1 MIYIYIHHFQK
12 GWLNIWT
19 CAIYSAFAHI
29 SKPTCHL
36 PNTTRRLPR
45 VPPHGGRKNNRNPVI
60 QKHIFRWHLRHLL
73 WLAWFPSR
81 KYWIDGMKPPLAPS
95 TGHLCLTFFMIF
107 AKKKH
112 IDGAKKIET
121 GTCAIYNWPGFDTLE
136 APNLETGRPR
146 AIYSV
151 PLFHIDRFTGI
162 SRRVVP
168 STLPLSQ
175 LYLRHLIWNRSIYIW
190 FYMYSVYLP
199 LYIYYLL

>member
-1 MIYIYIHHFQK
+1 MAQVQTFEPSFWPNSNSQSLKFIHLFDTFH
-12 GWLNIWT
+12 
-19 CAIYSAFAHI
+19 
-29 SKPTCHL
+29 
-36 PNTTRRLPR
+36 
-45 VPPHGGRKNNRNPVI
+45 
-60 QKHIFRWHLRHLL
+60 
-73 WLAWFPSR
+73 
-81 KYWIDGMKPPLAPS
+81 D
-95 TGHLCLTFFMIF
+95 LC
-107 AKKKH
+107 KKH

-175 LYLRHLIWNRSIYIW
+175 LYLRHLLWQWSICMFCMNIVFQTRFLISGCEVQKFQGGKLTSFFKMLW
-190 FYMYSVYLP
+190 CHMEWIISGSF
-199 LYIYYLL
+199 